1 MKFGFSPWA
10 HCCMGEKV
18 SSSQVWRRRHF
29 FDAQKSIA
37 CSLLSCYNNYV
48 TAFDLGYTPYTG
60 CNIYSERN
68 YFDAGNYKG
77 CVVDDHGVG
86 CFTDSQ
92 SVLSWDISNIKT
104 SASSFRPIKN
114 YSYATRDASS
124 AKAWCQKYTGV
135 QSSNIIYAID

>member
-68 YFDAGNYKG
+68 YFEAGGRKG
-77 CVVDDHGVG
+77 CIVDDHGVG
-86 CFTDSQ
+86 NFTDSE
-92 SVLSWDISNIKT
+92 SVLSWNISNLK
-104 SASSFRPIKN
+104 SLNELYSVKASLSCDNF
-114 YSYATRDASS
+114 AT
-124 AKAWCQKYTGV
+124 
-135 QSSNIIYAID
+135 